1 MTFKDKEVLEGLTPN
16 NLLDFDPF
24 GFYIT
29 PPDMYSNNLRVF
41 VPRGSLAEMEV
52 LAVIRYGRLR
62 REQPQMGP
70 TIGGAGGV
78 SRQIDLFGP
87 TVAAQEKPATKN

>member
-29 PPDMYSNNLRVF
+29 PPDMYSNNIRVF
-41 VPRGSLAEMEV
+41 VPRSSLAEMEV
-52 LAVIRYGRLR
+52 LGVIHYGKLR
-62 REQPQMGP
+62 REQLHGSPAAAGVGDLGGQ
-70 TIGGAGGV
+70 IG
-78 SRQIDLFGP
+78 LFGP
-87 TVAAQEKPATKN
+87 ADAAQEKPATKL